1 MRITHSDG
9 NNVKQHH
16 EIKRNGVM
24 KAKLENLLLIGETN
38 SDEYTISDDGL
49 GYVTDVNHPSETDFY
64 NHEFDILI
72 AKNDEVLEIC
82 LNTIAPYLTEWDGEF
97 LVNAIIE
104 IPYTIQGITIVE
116 DSMDDDVVYDVENA
130 SVIIHGEDATILKL
144 KPEDAGWEVM

>member
-1 MRITHSDG
+1 MRITHRDS

-49 GYVTDVNHPSETDFY
+49 GYVTDVSDPSKINFY

-97 LVNAIIE
+97 LVDAIIE
-104 IPYTIQGITIVE
+104 IPYTIEGITIVD
-116 DSMDDDVVYDVENA
+116 DSMEDDVVYDVENA
-130 SVIIHGEDATILKL
+130 SVTVHDEDATILKL
-144 KPEDAGWEVM
+144 KPQEAY